1 MEELI
6 DTSADL
12 GVENIVMGM
21 PHRGRLSVLTN
32 VVILTHCWPRWRFT
46 KASTSLHT
54 RLYFSYMKVRKPL
67 ESVFCEFKKEVL
79 LLPISGLSI
88 LVAYHLD
95 FS

>member
-32 VVILTHCWPRWRFT
+32 VVILTHCWPRWRFA
-46 KASTSLHT
+46 KVSLHT

-67 ESVFCEFKKEVL
+67 ESVFCEFKKEVFTSANL
-79 LLPISGLSI
+79 
-88 LVAYHLD
+88 
-95 FS
+95 